1 MLENELFR
9 LLTNLGEKLTNEEA
23 KYSLRNSLTPL
34 MMTVSFPSSPSLRR
48 CAQPRSKKLAY
59 SHQMRIRTPLVDHPC
74 KLWSSGSRKSEEK
87 KSRSLGSLLNKI
99 RRNME
104 LKSSIVS
111 RILHTCRFVSIIGLN
126 IVKS

>member
-48 CAQPRSKKLAY
+48 CAQPRSKKLF
-59 SHQMRIRTPLVDHPC
+59 SLNENKDSTCRPSMQIVE
-74 KLWSSGSRKSEEK
+74 LWIK
-87 KSRSLGSLLNKI
+87 KI

-104 LKSSIVS
+104 FKSSIVS
-111 RILHTCRFVSIIGLN
+111 RILHTCRFLSIIGLN